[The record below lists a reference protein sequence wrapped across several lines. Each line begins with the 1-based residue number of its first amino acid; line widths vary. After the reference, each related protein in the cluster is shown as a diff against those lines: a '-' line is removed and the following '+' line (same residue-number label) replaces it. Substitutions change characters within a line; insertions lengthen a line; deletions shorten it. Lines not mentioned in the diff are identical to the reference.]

1 MRELEMGFV
10 DIEIAQLAAD
20 YGVSVEVV
28 CQWCDRLGIRY
39 TSPQTRLPLEDAKA
53 IIVALTSPPTA
64 SSDQRDT
71 PPQS

>member
-1 MRELEMGFV
+1 MGFV
-10 DIEIAQLAAD
+10 DMAIAQLAAD
-20 YGVSVEVV
+20 YGVSVELV

-53 IIVALTSPPTA
+53 IIQALSTPPA
-64 SSDQRDT
+64 AASDQRDT